1 MEGKLDR
8 LPPGSWGVI
17 TRMGYGPRLY
27 QLGLR
32 PGETVFCKYKS
43 RGVMVLKIGKRLLA
57 LRRRELYS
65 VWVDY

>member
-17 TRMGYGPRLY
+17 TRMGFAPRLY

-32 PGETVFCKYKS
+32 PGVTVFCKYKS

-57 LRRRELYS
+57 LRRRELYG

>member
-17 TRMGYGPRLY
+17 TRMGYAPRLS

-32 PGETVFCKYKS
+32 PGGTVFCKYKS

-57 LRRRELYS
+57 LRRRELNS
-65 VWVDY
+65 IWVDY